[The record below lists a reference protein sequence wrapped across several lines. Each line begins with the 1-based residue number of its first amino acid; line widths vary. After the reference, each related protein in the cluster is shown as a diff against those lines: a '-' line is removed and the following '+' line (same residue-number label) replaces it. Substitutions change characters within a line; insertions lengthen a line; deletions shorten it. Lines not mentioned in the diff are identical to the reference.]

1 MSKKN
6 LRKEIFDKEKKIY
19 YVPSEITQKIFHNKL
34 LFFMKKPS
42 PKNFVLDTNVILHD
56 PTCINHFQENNIII
70 PLVVI
75 EELDH
80 FKRGNQVINLNAR
93 EFARTLDSI
102 TGNEIFNGGVSLGRG
117 KGKVRIVITRGLA
130 QEIHDVFRED
140 NVDHRV
146 LSAAFEAN
154 KTGKEKARTI
164 LVTKDVN
171 LRMKAKALGIPAED
185 YTTDRVLNVEEL
197 YSGKIIV
204 EDFDDDILQRL
215 YQPPFEVPAKQI
227 LKKIKSEAVPNK
239 YFIMRNSSRSILSC
253 LDQEMEKF
261 KRIDKQVA
269 YGIKPRNAEQ
279 TFAVDALINSDIPL
293 VSMTGKA
300 GTGKT
305 LLALACALQVRKNYR
320 QIYIARPVV
329 PLSNKDIGYLPGD
342 VESKLAPYMQPLWD
356 NLKVIQDQFPETDKS
371 YQLINALIKDEKL
384 VIEPLSYIRGRSLQR
399 IYFIVDEAQNLT
411 PHEIKTIITRAGEGA
426 KIVLTGDIY
435 QIDHP
440 YLDSQSN
447 GLSYLIEHFKGQKLY
462 AHVNLEKG
470 ERSELAEL
478 ASNLL

>member
-1 MSKKN
+1 MAKS
-6 LRKEIFDKEKKIY
+6 
-19 YVPSEITQKIFHNKL
+19 T
-34 LFFMKKPS
+34 
-42 PKNFVLDTNVILHD
+42 PKTFVLDTNVILHD

-70 PLVVI
+70 PLSVI

-93 EFARTLDSI
+93 EFARTLDNI
-102 TGNEIFNGGVSLGRG
+102 TGNEIFNGGVPLGKG
-117 KGKVRIVITRGLA
+117 KGKVRIVITKGLSK
-130 QEIHDVFRED
+130 EIQDVFRED

-146 LSAAFEAN
+146 LSAAVEVSRLN
-154 KTGKEKARTI
+154 KDRSKTI
-164 LVTKDVN
+164 IVSKDVN

-185 YTTDRVLNVEEL
+185 YTTDRVSNVEEL
-197 YSGKIIV
+197 YSGKSV
-204 EDFDDDILQRL
+204 QEDFNDDILQKL
-215 YQPPFEVPAKQI
+215 YQPPFEVASKQI
-227 LKKIKSEAVPNK
+227 LKKIKTEAVPNK
-239 YFIMRNSSRSILSC
+239 YFILRNSARSVLAC
-253 LDQEMEKF
+253 LDADMEKF
-261 KRIDKQVA
+261 KRVDKQTV

-279 TFAVDALINSDIPL
+279 TFAVDALVNTNVPL

-371 YQLINALIKDEKL
+371 HQLINSMIKEEKL

-447 GLSYLIEHFKGQKLY
+447 GLSFLIDHFKGQKLY

>member
-1 MSKKN
+1 
-6 LRKEIFDKEKKIY
+6 
-19 YVPSEITQKIFHNKL
+19 
-34 LFFMKKPS
+34 MKKTQ
-42 PKNFVLDTNVILHD
+42 PKTFVLDTNVILHD

-70 PLVVI
+70 PLSVI

-102 TGNEIFNGGVSLGRG
+102 TGNEIFNGGVPLGKG
-117 KGKVRIVITRGLA
+117 KGKVRVVISKGLA
-130 QEIHDVFRED
+130 KEIHDVFRED
-140 NVDHRV
+140 SVDHRV
-146 LSAAFEAN
+146 LSVAFEASKSS
-154 KTGKEKARTI
+154 KTKVI
-164 LVTKDVN
+164 VISKDVN

-185 YTTDRVLNVEEL
+185 YTTDRVTNVEEL
-197 YSGKIIV
+197 YSGKAIL
-204 EDFDDDILQRL
+204 ENFDDDILQKL
-215 YQPPFEVPAKQI
+215 YQSPFEVQAKQI
-227 LKKIKSEAVPNK
+227 LKKLKAEAVPNK
-239 YFIMRNSSRSILSC
+239 FFIMRNSSRSVLSV
-253 LDQEMEKF
+253 LDQDVEKF
-261 KRIDKQVA
+261 KRIDKDVV

-279 TFAVDALINSDIPL
+279 TFAVNALCNVDIPL
-293 VSMTGKA
+293 VSLTGKA

-305 LLALACALQVRKNYR
+305 LLALASALQVRKNFR

-356 NLKVIQDQFPETDKS
+356 NLKVIQDQFPETDKN
-371 YQLINALIKDEKL
+371 YQLINNMLKEDKL

-411 PHEIKTIITRAGEGA
+411 PHEVKTIITRAGEGA

-440 YLDSQSN
+440 YLDAQSN

>member
-1 MSKKN
+1 MGKTN
-6 LRKEIFDKEKKIY
+6 
-19 YVPSEITQKIFHNKL
+19 
-34 LFFMKKPS
+34 
-42 PKNFVLDTNVILHD
+42 PKTFVLDTNVILHD
-56 PTCINHFQENNIII
+56 PTCIHHFQENNIII
-70 PLVVI
+70 PLSVI

-117 KGKVRIVITRGLA
+117 RGKVRIVITKGLSK
-130 QEIHDVFRED
+130 EIHDVFRDD

-146 LSAAFEAN
+146 LSAALDASKAN
-154 KTGKEKARTI
+154 KDKQKII
-164 LVTKDVN
+164 LISKDVN

-185 YTTDRVLNVEEL
+185 YTTDRVTNVEEL
-197 YSGKIIV
+197 YSGKEV
-204 EDFDDDILQRL
+204 LEDFDDDVLQKL
-215 YQPPFEVPAKQI
+215 YQAPFEVPAKQI
-227 LKKIKSEAVPNK
+227 IKRTRTDAVPNK
-239 YFIMRNSSRSILSC
+239 FYIMRNSSRSVLSV
-253 LDQEMEKF
+253 LSNDLEKF
-261 KRIDKQVA
+261 KKIDKEVV

-279 TFAVDALINSDIPL
+279 TFAVNALCNLDIPL

-305 LLALACALQVRKNYR
+305 LLALASALQVRKFYR

-356 NLKVIQDQFPETDKS
+356 NLKVIQDQFPETDKN
-371 YQLINALIKDEKL
+371 YQLINNMIKEEKL

-462 AHVNLEKG
+462 SHVNLEKG

>member
-1 MSKKN
+1 
-6 LRKEIFDKEKKIY
+6 
-19 YVPSEITQKIFHNKL
+19 
-34 LFFMKKPS
+34 MKKS
-42 PKNFVLDTNVILHD
+42 QPKTFVLDTNVILHD
-56 PTCINHFQENNIII
+56 PTCINHFEENNIII
-70 PLVVI
+70 PLSVI

-117 KGKVRIVITRGLA
+117 KGKVRIVITKGLTK
-130 QEIHDVFRED
+130 EIHDVFRED

-146 LSAAFEAN
+146 LSAAYEAAGDSKN
-154 KTGKEKARTI
+154 KFKII
-164 LVTKDVN
+164 LVSKDVN

-185 YTTDRVLNVEEL
+185 YTTDRVTNVEEL
-197 YSGKIIV
+197 YSGKSIV
-204 EDFDDDILQRL
+204 ENFDDNILQEL
-215 YQPPFEVPAKQI
+215 YAANEVTTK
-227 LKKIKSEAVPNK
+227 KFTRKIKDEIVPNK
-239 YFIMRNSSRSILSC
+239 YFILRNTSRSALAYVDKE
-253 LDQEMEKF
+253 LEKVR
-261 KRIDKQVA
+261 RIDKQIM

-279 TFAVDALINSDIPL
+279 TFAVDALANHDIPL

-305 LLALACALQVRKNYR
+305 LLALASALQVRKNYR
-320 QIYIARPVV
+320 QIYVARPVV

-356 NLKVIQDQFPETDKS
+356 NLKVIQDQFPETDKNF
-371 YQLINALIKDEKL
+371 QLINNMIKEEKL

-440 YLDSQSN
+440 YLDAQSN

-462 AHVNLEKG
+462 AHINLEKG